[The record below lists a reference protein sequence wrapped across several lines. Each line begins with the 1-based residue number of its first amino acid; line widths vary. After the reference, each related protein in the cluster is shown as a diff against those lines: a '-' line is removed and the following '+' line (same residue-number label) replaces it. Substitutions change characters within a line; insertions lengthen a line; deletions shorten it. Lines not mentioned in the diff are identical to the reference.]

1 MAVQAYVLTRVAVGS
16 VEKVSQEISK
26 IPGVK
31 SVHKVTG
38 RYDLIIL
45 VEAEDISSLG
55 RFIISKIHSVEGVE
69 RTETAIIV

>member
-1 MAVQAYVLTRVAVGS
+1 M
-16 VEKVSQEISK
+16 VEEVSR

-38 RYDLIIL
+38 RYDLILL
-45 VEAEDISSLG
+45 VEAEDINALG
-55 RFIISKIHSVEGVE
+55 EFIISKIHGVDGVE